1 MATRPSSVPTFATD
15 SGTRATLTSTRKAT
29 GFLPGEVLPALELN
43 AAIGTGIDW
52 VVYLS
57 QLSPLSNVISGDPG
71 LSLVGGT
78 NDAQRIRIGMVDDY
92 FAINHGSG
100 GSPNVTAWFPTS
112 GWIHTRAGH
121 VATVGTVD
129 DGYRYGY
136 SSTVAVSS
144 TYLPSATPLILG
156 HWLTDGAGGWS
167 LSSLSAP
174 SAVLNYDAATRFLVF
189 GHGEAGA
196 VVWHRDLSGVLT
208 GHNAEAK
215 TAGGTVMVI
224 PAIRATIDTALSA
237 ATVIELVEQNRTTNA
252 ETVVLS
258 LSAPAA
264 TAAALYTDTGSTP
277 IDLEVN
283 AYILRTTVG
292 AVGGV
297 AGVKDLKLTTD
308 KYAVE

>member
-43 AAIGTGIDW
+43 AAIGTNNDW

-57 QLSPLSNVISGDPG
+57 ELSPISNLISGDPA
-71 LSLVGGT
+71 LALFGGSAEAT
-78 NDAQRIRIGMVDDY
+78 RVRFALADDALIM
-92 FAINHGSG
+92 NHGSAP
-100 GSPNVTAWFPTS
+100 SPNFSVWLPTI
-112 GWIHTRAGH
+112 GWVHTRAGH

-129 DGYRYGY
+129 DGYRWGY

-144 TYLPSATPLILG
+144 TYLPSATPLILDYY
-156 HWLTDGAGGWS
+156 LSDGTGGWA
-167 LSSLSAP
+167 LSALSAP
-174 SAVLNYDAATRFLVF
+174 SAVLFYNAANRFLTL

-215 TAGGTVMVI
+215 AKGGTVVVI

-237 ATVIELVEQNRTTNA
+237 ATVIELVEQNRATNA

-264 TAAALYTDTGSTP
+264 TAAALYTDTGTTP
-277 IDLEVN
+277 IDLSVN

-292 AVGGV
+292 AVGGA